1 MDSGDDRG
9 LDLGY
14 QSLADMYDDIFVRYA
29 DRPMLLNFGVSFTY
43 AEIDTLS
50 MNFAKYLQGSLH
62 MQKGERIALV
72 MPNIIQMPIAI
83 IGALRAGLSVVN
95 VNPQYT
101 SREMHYQI
109 LDSGATTV
117 VILENFADR
126 LSEIID
132 YTLVKNVIVTKLGDM
147 FSNPKRYFYNLL
159 NKYFNHGCP
168 KYYFNVKTV
177 SFNHALRHG
186 ARAEFRRDERDLDDL
201 AFLQYTGGTTGRPK
215 GAMLSNANLLS
226 NMAQITLLDGSV
238 LHYGGERLIAALP
251 LYHVFA
257 LTVNLLFMSRIG
269 GYIDLITDPRKLRLM
284 VRDMIQFRPT
294 CITGVNTLFNALT
307 FNDDFAARFK
317 KNDFHLVIGG
327 GMAIQRSVAQRWKDI
342 TGTFISEGY
351 GLTECSPIVAVV
363 SADQGEYTGS
373 IGNPLPYTKIKI
385 MDQNSTEITGYNQE
399 GELWVKGPQVTSGY
413 WKREKDTQNALFD
426 GWFKTGDIVV
436 RLPNEQLK
444 IVDRKKDMI
453 LVSGF
458 NVYPNEIEE
467 VVATHYKVKE
477 VAAIGVKSENSGEQV
492 KIFVVKKD
500 PSLTQEEIIAHCYK
514 YLAHYKVP
522 KKVEFMNELPKSSVG
537 KILRIELRKKEN
549 ERK

>member
-1 MDSGDDRG
+1 
-9 LDLGY
+9 
-14 QSLADMYDDIFVRYA
+14 
-29 DRPMLLNFGVSFTY
+29 
-43 AEIDTLS
+43 
-50 MNFAKYLQGSLH
+50 
-62 MQKGERIALV
+62 
-72 MPNIIQMPIAI
+72 
-83 IGALRAGLSVVN
+83 
-95 VNPQYT
+95 
-101 SREMHYQI
+101 
-109 LDSGATTV
+109 
-117 VILENFADR
+117 
-126 LSEIID
+126 
-132 YTLVKNVIVTKLGDM
+132 
-147 FSNPKRYFYNLL
+147 
-159 NKYFNHGCP
+159 
-168 KYYFNVKTV
+168 
-177 SFNHALRHG
+177 
-186 ARAEFRRDERDLDDL
+186 
-201 AFLQYTGGTTGRPK
+201 
-215 GAMLSNANLLS
+215 
-226 NMAQITLLDGSV
+226 
-238 LHYGGERLIAALP
+238 
-251 LYHVFA
+251 
-257 LTVNLLFMSRIG
+257 
-269 GYIDLITDPRKLRLM
+269 M

>member
-168 KYYFNVKTV
+168 KYHFNVKTV

-226 NMAQITLLDGSV
+226 NMAQITLLYGSV

-385 MDQNSTEITGYNQE
+385 MDQNS
-399 GELWVKGPQVTSGY
+399 
-413 WKREKDTQNALFD
+413 